1 MPSRVW
7 YGAGEASNALT
18 LLLFALLAR
27 LLGVEP
33 YGELIAI
40 IASTA
45 ILGTLAE
52 FGFHTL
58 LARTVARRRSS
69 AWADLI
75 AALRRQFWIGPLM
88 LAVLYAYMQ
97 WADLS
102 RSSYAAGMLVGLSV
116 WCKSLK
122 ESLRGVSRGLSR
134 FDVEALFLW
143 TERLG
148 LLVLSVAAVALGG
161 GLTAIGAAFLAV
173 RALDLLA
180 FFIVTRRV
188 VRRVVD
194 GSDGASATVR
204 WVAAW
209 PFAMSNLLL
218 MLYYQVDVSMLA
230 ALGTSRDAG
239 LYGAV
244 YRFVDALQVIPRLVI
259 VVAFPTMAVA
269 WATDR
274 VQFRHT
280 LHRLQRVLLV
290 VGVPIVL
297 VVFLWSE
304 SLLVLA
310 FGPDFAGGAAALRL
324 LVLGNVFAFQS
335 LLLAQAMQTSA
346 HERTLAWILTAT
358 VLFNIVLN
366 ATLIP
371 DRGVR
376 GAAEAKA
383 VTEVLYLGLLL
394 VVSFKSF
401 SGDTMGDVVRSG
413 SGRSRP
419 EEVG

>member
-1 MPSRVW
+1 
-7 YGAGEASNALT
+7 
-18 LLLFALLAR
+18 
-27 LLGVEP
+27 
-33 YGELIAI
+33 
-40 IASTA
+40 
-45 ILGTLAE
+45 
-52 FGFHTL
+52 
-58 LARTVARRRSS
+58 
-69 AWADLI
+69 
-75 AALRRQFWIGPLM
+75 
-88 LAVLYAYMQ
+88 
-97 WADLS
+97 
-102 RSSYAAGMLVGLSV
+102 
-116 WCKSLK
+116 
-122 ESLRGVSRGLSR
+122 
-134 FDVEALFLW
+134 VEALFLW

-148 LLVLSVAAVALGG
+148 LLVLSVEAVALGG

-173 RALDLLA
+173 RALALLA